1 MREKYWLYRDVLVNR
16 LAELYRTEFIAVA
29 MVCDFALDKSGALLG
44 DVRKRHSE
52 LKSQQKLSH
61 NTQSTKG

>member
-1 MREKYWLYRDVLVNR
+1 MREKYWLYREVLVNR
-16 LAELYRTEFIAVA
+16 LAELYKTEYVAVA
-29 MVCDFALDKSGALLG
+29 MVCDLALDKSGALLG
-44 DVRKRHSE
+44 EVRTRHSE